1 MRLRPHD
8 YSNLERKIVD
18 STSYNETGR
27 DVRQGSVK
35 EDDGKRPLYNKHPR
49 FCWGNYEIFN
59 VDVINDKGWEREGS
73 GKKLISYID
82 LLTKCTFK
90 IEEFGK
96 CTITN
101 REEKKEE
108 DQEKRDGEELGKKE
122 SANELDK
129 RFTDKS
135 LSKLK
140 KMFGKKDS
148 EKDRGFMEQL
158 KREPIKTYKV
168 EELVENTEVASV
180 SREDLEKFVENTVL
194 GEATPTSKD
203 GVEAVN
209 WEYVP
214 SSKLVRIGIF
224 LKEMSK
230 RMYLTFKLHPGTKP
244 LVIDNGVLKVERNGK
259 STANI
264 GSICGSGSGDGM
276 QNRGRDASYSSRA
289 LVKVKSVE
297 EDAVN
302 QAVKRDR
309 LHHKR
314 KVISVSGNSRSR
326 FNRIFGLIQALASNL
341 GTSAPSK
348 GESKA
353 SEAKVAFDTESPL
366 EFATISV
373 RVNSQQKFLVPL
385 LTYVDMADGRAYL
398 CNCNVPIEAT
408 PSRVWPLRNGTYA
421 EYNMRFVPE
430 CYRNAAF
437 FSNADV
443 EFRPEDILKVLSS
456 HLEFKK
462 LVYESDPEGR
472 TKDLEEF
479 LKEDLKFEKDV
490 SQGSQGDPEAVEQS
504 ELREP
509 MDEKGSGRGKGEDY
523 SVYHVNGAN
532 KIIYKP
538 CEGAIL
544 INLLV

>member
-1 MRLRPHD
+1 MLQCIHKFVKVYIYLIVICNKCSILYRIRNVKTETLKTRLRPHD

-264 GSICGSGSGDGM
+264 G
-276 QNRGRDASYSSRA
+276 RDASYSSRA

-408 PSRVWPLRNGTYA
+408 TSRVWPLRNGTYA

-462 LVYESDPEGR
+462 L
-472 TKDLEEF
+472 
-479 LKEDLKFEKDV
+479 FEKDV
-490 SQGSQGDPEAVEQS
+490 SQGSQGGPEAVEQS